1 MFRRRDDS
9 YHLAASHGLSQE
21 AKEFFD
27 THPFAPDRGS
37 LSGRVELERRAVHI
51 PDVLQDAEYTHP
63 AQKLAG
69 YRTMLGIPLLRG
81 DELIGI
87 FAIDRTRVEPF
98 TNKEIELATSFADQA
113 VIAIENA
120 RLFEEL
126 RQSLQQQT
134 ATADVLKVISQSAFD
149 LGTVLQTLV
158 ESAAHL
164 CEADKAT
171 ISRKIGEFFY
181 RAETYGFSDE
191 FMDYV
196 KDIPIAPE
204 RGSAHGRVLLEGKPV
219 HILDVEA
226 DPEFTFVDA
235 SRLDGFRTVLA
246 VPILREGVPIGALAL
261 TRSEVR
267 AFTDKQIELVLTFAD
282 QAAIA
287 IENARLVGELR
298 ERQAELRVTFDNMG
312 DGVVMFDGST
322 RLTAWNRNLQ
332 EILELPDAFLSQR
345 PTFAESSVIL
355 LTAANTLPIWKL
367 TLAAPTKTL
376 GGSCA
381 SSARGPMAALSRYV
395 VILCRTAASC

>member
-1 MFRRRDDS
+1 
-9 YHLAASHGLSQE
+9 
-21 AKEFFD
+21 
-27 THPFAPDRGS
+27 
-37 LSGRVELERRAVHI
+37 
-51 PDVLQDAEYTHP
+51 
-63 AQKLAG
+63 
-69 YRTMLGIPLLRG
+69 
-81 DELIGI
+81 
-87 FAIDRTRVEPF
+87 
-98 TNKEIELATSFADQA
+98 

-120 RLFEEL
+120 QLFEEL